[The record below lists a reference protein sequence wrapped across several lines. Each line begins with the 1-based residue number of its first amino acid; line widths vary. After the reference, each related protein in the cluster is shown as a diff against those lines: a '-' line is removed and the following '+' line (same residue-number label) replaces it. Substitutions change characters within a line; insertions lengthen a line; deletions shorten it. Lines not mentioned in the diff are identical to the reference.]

1 MTRRSRSIALLAASA
16 ALAMPATAGA
26 AVERLHRFEAV
37 ATANYTV
44 VEQCAGGAT
53 AQQLVTVIGGHEQE
67 SVNGASTLDNE
78 FLTVL
83 LRGVNCDGELVN
95 DRGFGTGQFTFK
107 RSLKRARVVGTL
119 TTSGGR
125 TVTADVAWEG
135 TGEVD
140 KTTNVTRFPGFV
152 GHFKGKRRDAVA
164 TGTVVVDGATLVNG
178 STSNA
183 ELETLEDRNRTRT

>member
-1 MTRRSRSIALLAASA
+1 MTQRSRSIALLVASA
-16 ALAMPATAGA
+16 ALATPATAGA
-26 AVERLHRFEAV
+26 AVERFHRFEAI

-44 VEQCAGGAT
+44 VQQCAGGAT
-53 AQQLVTVIGGHEQE
+53 AQQLVTVIGGHERE
-67 SVNGASTLDNE
+67 SVNGVSTLDNE

-83 LRGVNCDGELVN
+83 LRGVDCAGELVN

-125 TVTADVAWEG
+125 SVAADVAWVG
-135 TGEVD
+135 TGEVE
-140 KTTNVTRFPGFV
+140 KTKNVTRFPGFV